1 MSCCICSLP
10 ARGAL
15 CGHCAADPDATARHI
30 CDVLALCEQT
40 HTRLLAELSADDTR
54 RFLNVKRAR
63 RAAAA
68 KGTLDTFNGRHAEAM
83 ARGDALA
90 DMLSA
95 DATLNDTRAW
105 AERAQAELEALA
117 VTL

>member
-40 HTRLLAELSADDTR
+40 HTRLLADLSADDTR

-63 RAAAA
+63 AQQPQRERLTHSTGGMPKRWRAGYAFRYAQRR
-68 KGTLDTFNGRHAEAM
+68 RHAE
-83 ARGDALA
+83 
-90 DMLSA
+90 
-95 DATLNDTRAW
+95 
-105 AERAQAELEALA
+105 
-117 VTL
+117 

>member
-68 KGTLDTFNGRHAEAM
+68 PAGGWSAPKPHREAPTIDNILGRQ
-83 ARGDALA
+83 GQSALCHQQKPEEEQRPRHSGLRTVGA
-90 DMLSA
+90 D
-95 DATLNDTRAW
+95 
-105 AERAQAELEALA
+105 
-117 VTL
+117 